1 MLFKNKTN
9 KKLRIDSRTYIDA
22 GETKELDE
30 NHRHVQ
36 MYVAI
41 RYLIKQD
48 GSSAPNRILTGVE
61 SFVEKKAAVI
71 VVEEAPV
78 VEEALIVKAPIV
90 ETEAVEKAPVVA
102 EEATMVVEEAPP
114 VVEEVVMEAP
124 VVVSET
130 PVPDPAPVV
139 VVEEAPVV
147 LEEYAPEVTPEVPR
161 KSRKKKYDE

>member
-1 MLFKNKTN
+1 VLFKNKTN

-61 SFVEKKAAVI
+61 SFVEKKAPVA

-78 VEEALIVKAPIV
+78 VLV
-90 ETEAVEKAPVVA
+90 EAPVVV
-102 EEATMVVEEAPP
+102 EEAPAVIEAPVVVEEAPP
-114 VVEEVVMEAP
+114 VVEEVIEESP

-130 PVPDPAPVV
+130 PVPEPAPVV

-147 LEEYAPEVTPEVPR
+147 VEEYTPEVPR

>member
-61 SFVEKKAAVI
+61 SFVEKKAPVA

-78 VEEALIVKAPIV
+78 VLV
-90 ETEAVEKAPVVA
+90 EAPVVV
-102 EEATMVVEEAPP
+102 EEAPAVIEAPVVVEEAPP
-114 VVEEVVMEAP
+114 VVEEVVVEEVVVEAP